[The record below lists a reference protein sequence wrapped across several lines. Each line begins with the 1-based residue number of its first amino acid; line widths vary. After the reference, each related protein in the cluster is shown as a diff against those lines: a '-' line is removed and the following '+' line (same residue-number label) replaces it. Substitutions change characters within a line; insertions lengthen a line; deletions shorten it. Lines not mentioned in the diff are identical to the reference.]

1 MSEVQG
7 EVLFKSSRPTYQ
19 DVDAL
24 RVFVRAGVVVGVRLR
39 SDAAQRQGIV
49 IARDVALVAVT
60 ALPLAISLTG
70 GAVMDTSETLRV
82 IDETE
87 PVIVA
92 GWN

>member
-1 MSEVQG
+1 MQLQG
-7 EVLFKSSRPTYQ
+7 EVLFKHSRPTYQ

-24 RVFVRAGVVVGVRLR
+24 RVFVRAGVVVGVRLQNV
-39 SDAAQRQGIV
+39 ALRQGIV
-49 IARDVALVAVT
+49 MARDVALVTVT
-60 ALPLAISLTG
+60 SLPLAISLTG
-70 GAVMDTSETLRV
+70 GAVMDTDATLKI

>member
-24 RVFVRAGVVVGVRLR
+24 RVFVRAGVVVGERLQN
-39 SDAAQRQGIV
+39 ATPRQGLV
-49 IARDVALVAVT
+49 VARDVALVAVT

-70 GAVMDTSETLRV
+70 GAVMDTSETLRI

>member
-19 DVDAL
+19 DIDAL
-24 RVFVRAGVVVGVRLR
+24 RVFVRAGVVVGVRLQN
-39 SDAAQRQGIV
+39 ATQRHGLV
-49 IARDVALVAVT
+49 VARDVALVAVT

-70 GAVMDTSETLRV
+70 GAVMDTSETLRI

>member
-24 RVFVRAGVVVGVRLR
+24 RVFVRAGVVVGVRLQN
-39 SDAAQRQGIV
+39 ATQRNGLV
-49 IARDVALVAVT
+49 VARDVALVAVT

-70 GAVMDTSETLRV
+70 GAVMDTEATLKI

>member
-1 MSEVQG
+1 MS

-24 RVFVRAGVVVGVRLR
+24 RVFVRAGVVVGVRLQN
-39 SDAAQRQGIV
+39 ATQRHGLV
-49 IARDVALVAVT
+49 VARDVALVAVT

-70 GAVMDTSETLRV
+70 GAVMDTSETLRI

>member
-24 RVFVRAGVVVGVRLR
+24 RVFVRAGVVVGVRLQN
-39 SDAAQRQGIV
+39 ATPRQGLV
-49 IARDVALVAVT
+49 VARDVALVAVT

-70 GAVMDTSETLRV
+70 GAVMDTSETLRI

>member
-1 MSEVQG
+1 MQEVQV
-7 EVLFKSSRPTYQ
+7 EVLFKNSRPTYQ
-19 DVDAL
+19 DIDAL
-24 RVFVRAGVVVGVRLR
+24 RVFVRAGVVVGVRLQN
-39 SDAAQRQGIV
+39 AAQRHGLAV
-49 IARDVALVAVT
+49 ARDVALVAVT

-70 GAVMDTSETLRV
+70 GAVMDTSETLRI

>member
-1 MSEVQG
+1 MQEVQG

-19 DVDAL
+19 DIDAL
-24 RVFVRAGVVVGVRLR
+24 RVFVRAGVVVGVRLQN
-39 SDAAQRQGIV
+39 ATQRHGLV
-49 IARDVALVAVT
+49 VARDVALVAVT
-60 ALPLAISLTG
+60 ALPLATSLTG
-70 GAVMDTSETLRV
+70 GAVMDTSETLRI

>member
-1 MSEVQG
+1 MALWG
-7 EVLFKSSRPTYQ
+7 L
-19 DVDAL
+19 DAL
-24 RVFVRAGVVVGVRLR
+24 GVFGRGGVGVGGRLEN
-39 SDAAQRQGIV
+39 AALRQGLV
-49 IARDVALVAVT
+49 VARDVALVAVT